1 MTLQRRSTLRVSK
14 NALALL
20 FAQVWAKLLSL
31 VLVALVARYESAAGL
46 GQYVL
51 ALTVV
56 GFAGAIGDLGLNV
69 FVTREVARARDGQR
83 QRELLGTALPLKLGL
98 AMATWLTLMAIAALA
113 PLPGATRALLPLA
126 GLLLLPEAALGAMRA
141 FVNGRQRMEVSS
153 AIDMAVRLIALAA
166 AFPALVA
173 GLGVAGVLA
182 STVGASLVGA
192 ACYGALLW
200 RWRTPP
206 LWRWSVTGWRACLV
220 ESYPFAVTSLAAMV
234 YARVDMVLL
243 GLWQGETA
251 AGWYGAA
258 YRLWETVGLL
268 PSSLLDAMFP
278 EMSRLAGNQDRRHRL
293 ESLFR
298 TAGRAMSAGGLLL
311 VAAGIP
317 TAGVLIGLVYG
328 STGEY
333 AAAVLP
339 FRLLVC
345 GIPAMF
351 LYLLSGHIL
360 YALGKQ
366 RQVTA
371 AMLIVGVVNV
381 SLNLFVIPRWSFVGA
396 AAVALGSEWLLAA
409 ILYPRARRALISP
422 SRSDSP
428 SESASI
434 PDGSGKGM

>member
-1 MTLQRRSTLRVSK
+1 MTIQGRPAVRVSK

-46 GQYVL
+46 GRYVL
-51 ALTVV
+51 ALTAV
-56 GFAGAIGDLGLNV
+56 GFAGVISDLGLNIYL
-69 FVTREVARARDGQR
+69 TREVARASDSRR
-83 QRELLGTALPLKLGL
+83 QRELLGTALPLKIGL
-98 AMATWLTLMAIAALA
+98 ATVSWLILIGIASVA
-113 PLPGATRALLPLA
+113 PLPEATRALLPLA

-153 AIDMAVRLIALAA
+153 AIDMVVRLIALAA

-173 GLGVAGVLA
+173 GWGVAGVLA
-182 STVGASLVGA
+182 SSVGAGLIGA

-200 RWRTPP
+200 RWQTPP
-206 LWRWSVTGWRACLV
+206 LWRGSVAGWRACLV
-220 ESYPFAVTSLAAMV
+220 ESYPFALTSLAAMV
-234 YARVDMVLL
+234 YARVDLVLL

-251 AGWYGAA
+251 TGWYGAA
-258 YRLWETVGLL
+258 YRLWEAIGLL

-278 EMSRLAGNQDRRHRL
+278 EMSRLAGNREKLPRL
-293 ESLFR
+293 QTLFH
-298 TAGRAMSAGGLLL
+298 TAGRAMSTVGLVL

-317 TAGVLIGLVYG
+317 AAGVLIGLVYG
-328 STGEY
+328 STGDY
-333 AAAVLP
+333 APAVLP

-351 LYLLSGHIL
+351 LYLLSGHTL

-371 AMLIVGVVNV
+371 TMLAVGLVNV
-381 SLNLFVIPRWSFVGA
+381 SLNLFIIPRWSFVGA
-396 AAVALGSEWLLAA
+396 AAVALGSEWLLATS
-409 ILYPRARRALISP
+409 LYPLARRALA
-422 SRSDSP
+422 RSKTEHP
-428 SESASI
+428 R
-434 PDGSGKGM
+434 